1 MVTLFDANPGCFKI
15 FRINGHQLTRHLEN
29 LGIRP
34 KTVVTKMKNVKET
47 TPAIR
52 VATKEREGVLGIGI
66 CLKIWVDYHGSTT
79 TLESMPPNVTSVV
92 KELSGGESMVEA
104 VGLLGIREG
113 EEVTV
118 LHRLPPMDY
127 VVTVNGPWMR
137 VGEGLAAKVWGT
149 REGRPIQLTAL
160 GAGNSLV
167 VDKVAGGKSAVKYL
181 EGLGIRF
188 GAKIIVNRVEPRQAI
203 GIGRTRVVCIRSP
216 EGIELWLGK
225 KEAAAIMGKV
235 EAEN

>member
-1 MVTLFDANPGCFKI
+1 MVTLFDANPGRFKVL
-15 FRINGHQLTRHLEN
+15 RISGHQLARRLED

-34 KTVVTKMKNVKET
+34 KTVVTKMKGVKET
-47 TPAIR
+47 APALR
-52 VATKEREGVLGIGI
+52 VATKEREGVLGVGT
-66 CLKIWVDYHGSTT
+66 CLKIWVDYQGSTT
-79 TLESMPPNVTSVV
+79 TLESMPPKATGVV

-104 VGLLGIREG
+104 VDLLGIREG

-118 LHRLPPMDY
+118 LHRLPPMDN
-127 VVTVNGPWMR
+127 VVTVDGHRMR

-160 GAGNSLV
+160 GAGHSLV
-167 VDKVAGGKSAVKYL
+167 VDKIAGGKSAVEHL
-181 EGLGIRF
+181 EDMGIRP
-188 GAKIIVNRVEPRQAI
+188 GVKIVVDRVEPRQII
-203 GIGRTRVVCIRSP
+203 GMGRTQVVCIRSL

-225 KEAAAIMGKV
+225 KEAASIMGKV